1 MLNWNDIE
9 QMLISGNLRQ
19 EKLYLEY
26 KEAKN
31 DVPKAVWESYSAF
44 ANQSGGFILL
54 GVAEKPNLHI
64 SGVNNPTQIQ
74 DLLFSQCRSVEKVSC
89 ALLNSDDVRQ
99 FEIQGKTVIAV
110 YVRKAEATQR
120 PVHLNQDYRRSFI
133 RLNTGDHKL
142 NDSELRSFLSSYT
155 HKDFDGHI
163 LPYGTLDHLN
173 RETLNKYRH
182 LLKAHNP
189 SSPLLTLSDE
199 RFAEKTGIFSTDAT
213 AGKQGITHAALLLF
227 GRGEIIKGVFP
238 HFFFEYIEKSEE
250 NHRYDLRITD
260 FDLED
265 GNLFE
270 FYLKIEPKITA
281 LGKDTHF
288 KLDKLTRTEEN
299 EITEALREAL
309 VNAIAHADYF
319 NNVRHLKIVKTTNQ
333 ISFENAGI
341 MLVEIEQAILGNRS
355 ECRNGKIHDL
365 LRRIGLCERQGEGV
379 RDIFTHWKSRYFN
392 IPKLESHIDHTKL
405 TLTFQDGEI
414 AKWQEKLTAC
424 LGNDFLKLKEISK
437 DCLLYIAVNGQQAS
451 HKQMADK
458 MPQYSSRA
466 ITLALA
472 QLKNKGLLSVSG
484 EKRND
489 RVYHLSYVITN
500 KSKCDYVD
508 NSLIAQ
514 DKTLENQ
521 SVNKKPL
528 ISDVQDNDLTD
539 PVSVPVKQD
548 NNLTDPVSE
557 QVALLLNVLNNQ
569 EMGTKALMGHLDLL
583 HRQTFKNNYIK
594 PALTLGLIEIT
605 IPNKPTS
612 RNQKYRLTQS
622 GKQLLTKLREKQ

>member
-1 MLNWNDIE
+1 M
-9 QMLISGNLRQ
+9 
-19 EKLYLEY
+19 
-26 KEAKN
+26 
-31 DVPKAVWESYSAF
+31 
-44 ANQSGGFILL
+44 
-54 GVAEKPNLHI
+54 
-64 SGVNNPTQIQ
+64 
-74 DLLFSQCRSVEKVSC
+74 
-89 ALLNSDDVRQ
+89 
-99 FEIQGKTVIAV
+99 
-110 YVRKAEATQR
+110 
-120 PVHLNQDYRRSFI
+120 
-133 RLNTGDHKL
+133 
-142 NDSELRSFLSSYT
+142 
-155 HKDFDGHI
+155 
-163 LPYGTLDHLN
+163 N

-189 SSPLLTLSDE
+189 SSPLLILSDE
-199 RFAEKTGIFSTDAT
+199 RFAKKAGIFSIDAT
-213 AGKQGITHAALLLF
+213 TGKQGITYAALLLF
-227 GRGEIIKGVFP
+227 GKGEAIKGVFP

-250 NHRYDLRITD
+250 NRRYDLRITD

-270 FYLKIEPKITA
+270 FYLKIEPRIIA

-319 NNVRHLKIVKTTNQ
+319 NNARHLKIVKTTNQ

-341 MLVEIEQAILGNRS
+341 MLVEVEQAILGNRS

-379 RDIFTHWKSRYFN
+379 RDIFAHWKSRYFN
-392 IPKLESHIDHTKL
+392 TPKLESHIDHTKL

-424 LGNDFLKLKEISK
+424 LGKDFLKLKEIGK

-451 HKQMADK
+451 HKHMTDK

-484 EKRND
+484 EKRSD
-489 RVYHLSYVITN
+489 RVYHLLELIAD

-508 NSLIAQ
+508 NSLTVQ
-514 DKTLENQ
+514 DKTIENQ
-521 SVNKKPL
+521 MVIENNSL
-528 ISDVQDNDLTD
+528 GYIQDRIQDRIQDNLASLLEILNDTAYSTSELLTLLALKSR
-539 PVSVPVKQD
+539 PSFVK
-548 NNLTDPVSE
+548 NY
-557 QVALLLNVLNNQ
+557 LN
-569 EMGTKALMGHLDLL
+569 KAL
-583 HRQTFKNNYIK
+583 Q
-594 PALTLGLIEIT
+594 AELIEMT
-605 IPNKPTS
+605 IPDKPTS
-612 RNQKYRLTQS
+612 RNQRYRLTRT
-622 GKQLLTKLREKQ
+622 GKQLLAKLKRDTQ